1 MQFTEKKHPMQNN
14 VTMKIISM
22 SAAMLLT
29 IAAAAQQPVYTRA
42 GLESVTVYRIG
53 AEMNHKARVTLPK
66 GSSQIVV
73 QQVANAIDE
82 NSIQV
87 SAGNKVTVMSAGFAR
102 NFLKEEDLK
111 SPAYLKL
118 EDSLQSARRELVRT
132 RNARSAEE
140 STLVLLEKNQS
151 LSGGT
156 TGGPSVTELMKLADY
171 YKKQQVEL
179 RNNIASLLE
188 KETRQLVGVQ
198 KLEKQLRE
206 MSEDPNAS
214 GGQLVLQVM
223 SENGGA
229 TDLTVSYITP
239 AARWSVYYDMKA
251 VNTSSPLQLLYK
263 ANVMQNTGIDWKK
276 VKLTLSTGNPS
287 QSGTAPVLDAWFLA
301 YAAPQQLNWAREKD
315 KLAYQNRLQS
325 VKGVEV
331 NEMQAPAPPPAMIAD
346 SFGVDAYTSQ
356 NENQLS
362 ATFDIDIPYDVASNG
377 KQHSVTLKE
386 FSLPAS
392 YKYYAVPKADGDA
405 FLMAEVTDYEKLSLL
420 PGEANIIF
428 EDMYV
433 GKSFIDPNATTDTLN
448 LSVGRDKKVI
458 IKREKVTDMSGVKFL
473 GNQKRQ
479 TFTYEIRVRNAKK
492 EPVNLLLKDQYP
504 VSTDKSM
511 EIELVDSDGAAVNP
525 ETGVLTWKLN
535 LAPGETKKVRL
546 SYTVKYPKDKVIANL

>member
-1 MQFTEKKHPMQNN
+1 MQNN

-156 TGGPSVTELMKLADY
+156 AGGPSVTELMKLADY

-179 RNNIASLLE
+179 RNNIASLQE
-188 KETRQLVGVQ
+188 KEARQLAGVQ

-263 ANVMQNTGIDWKK
+263 ANVVQNTGIDWKK

-301 YAAPQQLNWAREKD
+301 YMEPQLLRRGMID
-315 KLAYQNRLQS
+315 PSVYQNRLQS
-325 VKGVEV
+325 VKSVAADEK
-331 NEMQAPAPPPAMIAD
+331 QPAPPPAAMEAD
-346 SFGVDAYTSQ
+346 ASGVDQYTSQ

-386 FSLPAS
+386 YSLPAS

-479 TFTYEIRVRNAKK
+479 AFTYEIRVRNAKK

>member
-1 MQFTEKKHPMQNN
+1 MQNS
-14 VTMKIISM
+14 VIMKMISM
-22 SAAMLLT
+22 SAAMFLT

-53 AEMNHKARVTLPK
+53 AELNHKARVTLPK
-66 GSSQIVV
+66 GSSQVV
-73 QQVANAIDE
+73 IQQVANAIDE

-132 RNARSAEE
+132 RNARAAEE
-140 STLVLLEKNQS
+140 GTIALLEKNQS
-151 LSGGT
+151 LGGT
-156 TGGPSVTELMKLADY
+156 AGGPSVAELMKLADY

-179 RNNIASLLE
+179 RNNIALLQE
-188 KETRQLVGVQ
+188 KETRQYAAVQ

-223 SENGGA
+223 SENGGPA
-229 TDLTVSYITP
+229 DLSLSYITP
-239 AARWSVYYDMKA
+239 AAHWGVYYDLKA
-251 VNTSSPLQLLYK
+251 VSTSSPLQLLYK

-301 YAAPQQLNWAREKD
+301 YAEPQQLSWAKEKI
-315 KLAYQNRLQS
+315 AYQNRMQS
-325 VKGVEV
+325 MKQYEV
-331 NEMQAPAPPPAMIAD
+331 QPAAPPAPPAALDAD
-346 SFGVDAYTSQ
+346 ASGVDQYTSQ
-356 NENQLS
+356 NEHQLS

-392 YKYYAVPKADGDA
+392 YKYYAVPKADADA
-405 FLMAEVTDYEKLSLL
+405 FLVAEVTDYEKLSLL

-479 TFTYEIRVRNAKK
+479 TFTYELRVRNAKK

-511 EIELVDSDGAAVNP
+511 EIELVESDGAAVNT

>member
-1 MQFTEKKHPMQNN
+1 
-14 VTMKIISM
+14 MKIISM

-325 VKGVEV
+325 VKGVAV
-331 NEMQAPAPPPAMIAD
+331 NEMQAPAPPPAMVAD

-492 EPVNLLLKDQYP
+492 EPVNLLLKDQHP

>member
-1 MQFTEKKHPMQNN
+1 MQFVEKKHPIQNS
-14 VTMKIISM
+14 VTMKMISM
-22 SAAMLLT
+22 SAAMFLT

-53 AEMNHKARVTLPK
+53 AELNHKARVTLPK
-66 GSSQIVV
+66 GSSQVV
-73 QQVANAIDE
+73 IQQVANAIDE

-132 RNARSAEE
+132 RNARAAEE
-140 STLVLLEKNQS
+140 GTIALLEKNQS

-156 TGGPSVTELMKLADY
+156 AGGPSVAELMKLADY

-179 RNNIASLLE
+179 RNNIALLQE
-188 KETRQLVGVQ
+188 KETRQYAAVQ

-223 SENGGA
+223 SENGGP
-229 TDLTVSYITP
+229 TDLSLSYITP
-239 AARWSVYYDMKA
+239 AAHWGVYYDLKA
-251 VNTSSPLQLLYK
+251 VSTSSPLQLLYK

-301 YAAPQQLNWAREKD
+301 YAEPLMIRGLMND
-315 KLAYQNRLQS
+315 KRAYQNRMQS
-325 VKGVEV
+325 MKQYEV
-331 NEMQAPAPPPAMIAD
+331 QPAAPPAPPAALEAD
-346 SFGVDAYTSQ
+346 ASGVDQYTSQ
-356 NENQLS
+356 NEHQLS
-362 ATFDIDIPYDVASNG
+362 ATFEIDIPYDVASNG

-392 YKYYAVPKADGDA
+392 YKYYAVPKADADA
-405 FLMAEVTDYEKLSLL
+405 FLVAEVTDYEKLSLL

-458 IKREKVTDMSGVKFL
+458 IKREKITEMSGVKFL

-479 TFTYEIRVRNAKK
+479 TFTYELRVRNAKK

-511 EIELVDSDGAAVNP
+511 EIELVESDGAAVNT

>member
-1 MQFTEKKHPMQNN
+1 
-14 VTMKIISM
+14 MKMISM
-22 SAAMLLT
+22 SAAMFLT

-53 AEMNHKARVTLPK
+53 AELNHKARVTLPK
-66 GSSQIVV
+66 GSSQVV
-73 QQVANAIDE
+73 IQQVANAIDE

-132 RNARSAEE
+132 RNARAAEE
-140 STLVLLEKNQS
+140 GTIALLEKNQS

-156 TGGPSVTELMKLADY
+156 AGGPSVAELMKLADY

-179 RNNIASLLE
+179 RNNIALLQE
-188 KETRQLVGVQ
+188 KETRQYAAVQ

-223 SENGGA
+223 SENGGP
-229 TDLTVSYITP
+229 TDLSLSYITP
-239 AARWSVYYDMKA
+239 AAHWGVYYDLKA
-251 VNTSSPLQLLYK
+251 VSTSSPLQLLYK

-301 YAAPQQLNWAREKD
+301 YAEPLMIRGLMND
-315 KLAYQNRLQS
+315 KRAYQNRMQS
-325 VKGVEV
+325 MKQYEV
-331 NEMQAPAPPPAMIAD
+331 QPAAPPAPPAALEAD
-346 SFGVDAYTSQ
+346 ASGVDQYTSQ
-356 NENQLS
+356 NEHQLS
-362 ATFDIDIPYDVASNG
+362 ATFEIDIPYDVASNG

-392 YKYYAVPKADGDA
+392 YKYYAVPKADADA
-405 FLMAEVTDYEKLSLL
+405 FLVAEVTDYEKLSLL

-458 IKREKVTDMSGVKFL
+458 IKREKITEMSGVKFL

-479 TFTYEIRVRNAKK
+479 TFTYELRVRNAKK

-511 EIELVDSDGAAVNP
+511 EIELVESDGAAVNT